1 LLAAIAAK
9 KEPGVSA
16 GRGSSGFCDPY
27 FPLKVSL
34 MNAADGILNLAGAL
48 LALSFLFQLLI
59 AHSLVSLF
67 LEAALKLIP
76 KDKSGLITFV
86 PGDRVL

>member
-1 LLAAIAAK
+1 LRSLFSSQ
-9 KEPGVSA
+9 GV
-16 GRGSSGFCDPY
+16 
-27 FPLKVSL
+27 LH
-34 MNAADGILNLAGAL
+34 AADGILNLAGAL
-48 LALSFLFQLLI
+48 LALFFTFQLLI

-76 KDKSGLITFV
+76 EDKSGVITFV